1 MVWALAPVLV
11 LRFCTGKAQQLERN
25 AVTACDA
32 DPTGTTDSTAALV
45 RCHASG
51 DLVYYP
57 NGVYRF
63 NGPSLDLSGGV
74 RFESPKGVI
83 VRNNISAE
91 NVLQLDDA
99 GRLIGLQQNH
109 LEVSDLTTAA
119 PMTSGSLVS
128 PPLSSAPTTPRRA
141 QVLGFWY
148 NDGGLETRR
157 ANPGSGW
164 LGWYY
169 WTWGFHGGYPLGNMS
184 LPDRYDPAR
193 KPLLGFYRGD
203 DVTVLDWQCFWLQEY
218 GVTGVIL
225 IGGGIEPRADRTSAT
240 FWQWQLFHRV
250 ANFGHLEYVMTMAD
264 GSSTH
269 GGNASVIRAA
279 WETMLAETYD
289 RFPSGS
295 FKVSLKNGT
304 QYPLVYLF
312 EEASLRGSFDAWNG
326 CKNTVAFYCEM
337 AGRFR
342 VQGFGGMAV
351 LGRHPFAPPGGWAP
365 LEESCGLLHFDGGYA
380 DDYSTDDLRNTSE
393 TYADHVANYTP
404 PTGPGRVIVS
414 TTTSKFSHYPHPSAW
429 RLRGSTPFLFEQELN
444 KAVCSSKNQASE
456 DMQPGP
462 IVTVYNIG
470 EWAEGGPGLQPNQKD
485 RFGYLQAVK
494 NVTMGAAAQA
504 PCRKKV

>member
-1 MVWALAPVLV
+1 MVLLLLLAW
-11 LRFCTGKAQQLERN
+11 TGHAETQLERS
-25 AVTACDA
+25 AVADCHA
-32 DPTGTTDSTAALV
+32 DPTGVTDSTDALA

-51 DLVYYP
+51 DRVYYP

-74 RFESPKGVI
+74 RFESPERVV
-83 VRNNISAE
+83 VRNNISSE
-91 NVLQLDDA
+91 NVLQLDDV

-119 PMTSGSLVS
+119 PMTVGSLVP
-128 PPLSSAPTTPRRA
+128 PPLSSATTTPRRA

-169 WTWGFHGGYPLGNMS
+169 WTWAFHGGYPFGNMS
-184 LPDRYDPAR
+184 LPARYDPAR

-203 DVTVLDWQCFWLQEY
+203 DVTVLEWQCLWLREY

-225 IGGGIEPRADRTSAT
+225 IGGGVEPRGDPASAA

-250 ANFGHLEYVMTMAD
+250 ANFRQLGYVMTMAD
-264 GSSTH
+264 GSSTR
-269 GGNASVIRAA
+269 GGNASVISSA
-279 WETMLAETYD
+279 WETMLTETYD

-295 FKVSLKNGT
+295 FKVKLQNGT
-304 QYPLVYLF
+304 REYPLVYLF
-312 EEASLRGSFDAWNG
+312 EEASMRGSFDSWNG
-326 CKNTVAFYCEM
+326 CKNTVAFYCKM
-337 AGRFR
+337 AARFQAR
-342 VQGFGGMAV
+342 GFAGMAV
-351 LGRHPFAPPGGWAP
+351 LGRHPFAPAGGWAP
-365 LEESCGLLHFDGGYA
+365 LEDSCGLLHFDGGYG

-404 PTGPGRVIVS
+404 PTGPGRVIAS
-414 TTTSKFSHYPHPSAW
+414 TTTSKYSHYPHPSAW
-429 RLRGSTPFLFEQELN
+429 RLRGSTPFLFEQELE
-444 KAVCSSKNQASE
+444 KAVCAAEKHASE
-456 DMQPGP
+456 DMQTEPV
-462 IVTVYNIG
+462 VTVYNIG

-494 NVTMGAAAQA
+494 NVTMGV
-504 PCRKKV
+504 PCRKGLR